1 MSECGIASLTYANR
15 FQYSEPG
22 DFGLE
27 ATAFIAEHLTAIA
40 AMVFP
45 LVKCEPVSEDFTKSC
60 FYFAGEKLVRISY
73 LTRQPTH

>member
-1 MSECGIASLTYANR
+1 MSECGIASLTHANR

-27 ATAFIAEHLTAIA
+27 ATAFIAEHLTAIS

-45 LVKCEPVSEDFTKSC
+45 LVKCEPESDEFTKSS
-60 FYFAGEKLVRISY
+60 FYFAAEKVVKIPY